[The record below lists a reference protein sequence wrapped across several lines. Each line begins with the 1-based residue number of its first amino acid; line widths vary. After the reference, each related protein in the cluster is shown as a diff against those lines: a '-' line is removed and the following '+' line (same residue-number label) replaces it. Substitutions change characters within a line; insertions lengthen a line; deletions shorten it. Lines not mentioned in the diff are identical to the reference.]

1 MPMIMKQVMPAGVP
15 LSMLDAVT
23 EEMGVDSNPPAGML
37 VHTHY
42 EQDGQAHILDV
53 WETAEAH
60 QNFVESRLMPAMA
73 KVAEAQGFD
82 IAAAGPPETVFT
94 EVHRAVRGA

>member
-1 MPMIMKQVMPAGVP
+1 MSVIMKQVMPAGVP
-15 LSMLDAVT
+15 LTMLDAVT
-23 EEMGVDSNPPAGML
+23 EEMGVDSSPPEGMI

-60 QNFVESRLMPAMA
+60 QTFVESRLMPAMS

-82 IAAAGPPETVFT
+82 LAAVGPPDVVFT
-94 EVHRAVRGA
+94 EVHRVVRGA